1 MGNPSRPG
9 GPKLGLRQGLVET
22 GSEGKTR
29 KHGGSTPRDARR
41 WQTRCAGAGF
51 GVMPDGGKTRALG
64 TAYRRRRRL
73 PSDTLIELDVG
84 LGLAEEVP
92 VRHRLGS
99 ILPGGRP
106 AGGANGGGREGS
118 PSWVKVR
125 SMGAASMSNAALVLA
140 STGRERPV
148 ASAGIPGSRQVEAAC
163 GRSPRSVRVW
173 TPPRLQAFRSLAGWV
188 RLLTCI
194 RPLILVSALPIRGH
208 DGLFARQ
215 LPIAFS
221 CCSHLDTRGFCRHRF
236 DLFAIV
242 RFAWQ
247 SWVMGSFVKLG

>member
-163 GRSPRSVRVW
+163 GRSPRSVRFLEAPPDRYRRGQGLQTVLCSLPRGRPRASDS
-173 TPPRLQAFRSLAGWV
+173 TPRYQQSRSV
-188 RLLTCI
+188 R
-194 RPLILVSALPIRGH
+194 V
-208 DGLFARQ
+208 ARFGRS
-215 LPIAFS
+215 PV
-221 CCSHLDTRGFCRHRF
+221 T
-236 DLFAIV
+236 
-242 RFAWQ
+242 
-247 SWVMGSFVKLG
+247 